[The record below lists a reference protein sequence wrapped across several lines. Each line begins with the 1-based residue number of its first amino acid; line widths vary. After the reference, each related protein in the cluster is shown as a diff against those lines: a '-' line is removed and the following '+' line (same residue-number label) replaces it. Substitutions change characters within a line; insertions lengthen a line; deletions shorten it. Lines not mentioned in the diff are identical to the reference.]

1 MHFISENELKFQ
13 GYSLCLSCSSF
24 IFLNIRGFRSFLCFL
39 KLECPEGKKGME
51 VVSIIFEYD

>member
-1 MHFISENELKFQ
+1 MHFISENELEFQ

-24 IFLNIRGFRSFLCFL
+24 IFLNIRAFRSSICSV

-51 VVSIIFEYD
+51 VVSIICEYD